1 MNSTTLLAGLTD
13 GAWNLL
19 WLYVWLVSA
28 IAASYLS
35 ERKGY
40 GDRPGLATGLI
51 LTAIGVVVWLLVPAK
66 PESKWKTQ
74 GAFSRDKKALPSG

>member
-1 MNSTTLLAGLTD
+1 MTTSLLAGLTD

-35 ERKGY
+35 DRKGY
-40 GDRPGLATGLI
+40 GDRAGLATGLI
-51 LTAIGVVVWLLVPAK
+51 LTAVGVIVWLIVPAK

>member
-1 MNSTTLLAGLTD
+1 MTLIYAGLTD
-13 GAWNLL
+13 GAWNLFWMYL
-19 WLYVWLVSA
+19 WL
-28 IAASYLS
+28 IATILASYLS
-35 ERKGY
+35 DRKGY

-51 LTAIGVVVWLLVPAK
+51 LTAVGVIVWLIIPAK